1 MAAMSNKERQAA
13 FRARKKLEPFANKH
27 FEGMHAAT
35 LKQFLHAVEVDQEA
49 FLAMFRLP
57 EPEPYKRHPRDHDL
71 ADIYYFGWLEGAKTD
86 FLDDQ
91 GNAERVAAVVSDA
104 KKVLHKEGYFS
115 GLPDYEQRLR
125 EEVLRL
131 LDKEEGVLKEAER
144 RMEEWCNSPEG
155 EEERRTFDE
164 REDAAYEAEEEK
176 YGTGWPSDQFPLYQL
191 MDAYKKL
198 LALP

>member
-13 FRARKKLEPFANKH
+13 FRARKKLQPFADKH

-49 FLAMFRLP
+49 FLAMFQPP
-57 EPEPYKRHPRDHDL
+57 EQEPYEPNLRYHDL
-71 ADIYYFGWLEGAKTD
+71 AAPYEWQFLEEAKTH

-91 GNAERVAAVVSDA
+91 SNAERSAAVLSDA

-115 GLPDYEQRLR
+115 GLPDYKKRLR
-125 EEVLRL
+125 EEVSRL
-131 LDKEEGVLKEAER
+131 LEKEEGVLKEAER
-144 RMEEWCNSPEG
+144 RMEEWWISPEG
-155 EEERRTFDE
+155 EEKRRRWDE
-164 REDAAYEAEEEK
+164 QMEAAYEEDEER
-176 YGTGWPSDQFPLYQL
+176 YGAGWPSDQFPLYQL

>member
-13 FRARKKLEPFANKH
+13 FRARTKLQPFADKH

-35 LKQFLHAVEVDQEA
+35 LRQFLHAVEVDQEA
-49 FLAMFRLP
+49 FLAIFQPP
-57 EPEPYKRHPRDHDL
+57 ETEPYEPDPRFHDL
-71 ADIYYFGWLEGAKTD
+71 AHGYRREFLEIAKIN
-86 FLDDQ
+86 FLQDS
-91 GNAERVAAVVSDA
+91 GNTERAATVVSEA

-115 GLPDYEQRLR
+115 GLPDYKKRRE

-131 LDKEEGVLKEAER
+131 LEKEEWVLKEGER
-144 RMEEWCNSPEG
+144 LMDEWCTSPEG
-155 EEERRTFDE
+155 EEERRIFDE
-164 REDAAYEAEEEK
+164 RMDAAHEEDEEK

>member
-13 FRARKKLEPFANKH
+13 FRARKKLQSFADKH

-49 FLAMFRLP
+49 FLAMFQPP
-57 EPEPYKRHPRDHDL
+57 EPEPYQRHPRDHEL
-71 ADIYYFGWLEGAKTD
+71 ADPRYWGFLEQARTH
-86 FLDDQ
+86 FLDEQ
-91 GNAERVAAVVSDA
+91 GNTDRVAALESDA

-115 GLPDYEQRLR
+115 GLPDYKQRLA
-125 EEVLRL
+125 EEVWRL
-131 LDKEEGVLKEAER
+131 LEKEEGVLKEAER
-144 RMEEWCNSPEG
+144 RMEEWCTSPEG
-155 EEERRTFDE
+155 EEERRIFDE
-164 REDAAYEAEEEK
+164 QMDAAYEEEDAK

>member
-13 FRARKKLEPFANKH
+13 FRARKKLEPFADKH

-49 FLAMFRLP
+49 FLAMFQPP
-57 EPEPYKRHPRDHDL
+57 EPEPCEGGPRYHDL
-71 ADIYYFGWLEGAKTD
+71 AGQYEYHFLEQAKTH
-86 FLDDQ
+86 FLDEQ
-91 GNAERVAAVVSDA
+91 GNTERAAAVESDA

-115 GLPDYEQRLR
+115 GLPDYKQRLT
-125 EEVLRL
+125 EEVSRL

-144 RMEEWCNSPEG
+144 RMEEWWTSPEG
-155 EEERRTFDE
+155 EEERRIWDE
-164 REDAAYEAEEEK
+164 RMDAAYEEQDAK
-176 YGTGWPSDQFPLYQL
+176 YGTGWPSDQLPLYQL